1 MCRVDPGAAGLSVQE
16 PVGTVVG
23 SQRLSLCGGGGLTCP
38 PPLINAPPLQ
48 IRLSLSQGRGEVT
61 WGATSGEGEHTGKAA
76 GRRRSLVMQLDLF
89 TLHLKFPSPSFL

>member
-38 PPLINAPPLQ
+38 PLINAPPLQ
-48 IRLSLSQGRGEVT
+48 IRLSLSLSLSQGRGEVT
-61 WGATSGEGEHTGKAA
+61 WGATSGEG
-76 GRRRSLVMQLDLF
+76 
-89 TLHLKFPSPSFL
+89 